1 MARRAKARDDMAPHL
16 AEVEK
21 RINEAVALKD
31 KIATLKRSKASEAN
45 IESCRAEL
53 ALVEKAQREAQAKAD
68 AIDAASFD
76 LKAVN
81 PRARVI
87 RDTRSVGEILESIER
102 HGQTVQEALATLR
115 KQLIE
120 E

>member
-1 MARRAKARDDMAPHL
+1 MAPHL

-31 KIATLKRSKASEAN
+31 KIATLKRAKASEAN
-45 IESCRAEL
+45 IESCREEL
-53 ALVEKAQREAQAKAD
+53 ALVEKAQREAKAKAD
-68 AIDAASFD
+68 TIDAATFD

-102 HGQTVQEALATLR
+102 HGQTVQESLATLR
-115 KQLIE
+115 KQLVE
-120 E
+120 G